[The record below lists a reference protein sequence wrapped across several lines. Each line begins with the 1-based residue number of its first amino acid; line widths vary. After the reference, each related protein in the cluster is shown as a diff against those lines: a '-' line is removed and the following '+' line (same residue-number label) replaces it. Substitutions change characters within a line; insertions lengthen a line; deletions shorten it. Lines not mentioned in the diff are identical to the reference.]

1 MCGDIGRLDTLPLLE
16 ECFDLIYSCGA
27 IHYVPRAVRV
37 NLIPGLKAIT
47 REHGL
52 HAHIVF
58 TDRAVYVEKG
68 ERIDYFAP
76 GELTAF
82 YPDWAILTRQQLVT
96 DCNQDGTIH
105 RHSVEQFVARS
116 PDRPTP
122 AA

>member
-37 NLIPGLKAIT
+37 KLIPGLKAIT

-68 ERIDYFAP
+68 ERIDYFAL

-82 YPDWAILTRQQLVT
+82 YPDWAT

-116 PDRPTP
+116 PHRPTP